1 MYVYGCGVCQT
12 ISHHGSEGEAL
23 AERDGHRRTVHH
35 GRVPMGE
42 WIRDTTP
49 PPPPPSPLS
58 VARWMLGT
66 WPGRAAA
73 LVLVVVV
80 VRVGFFIGGLPP
92 LFAPAPPASSPSSVL
107 PLFAPVPSASSAPAA
122 SPSPAGAAAR

>member
-12 ISHHGSEGEAL
+12 ISHHTSEGEAT

-49 PPPPPSPLS
+49 PPPPPTPMS
-58 VARWMLGT
+58 VVRWLLGT
-66 WPGRAAA
+66 WPGRAVA

-80 VRVGFFIGGLPP
+80 VRLGLFINDLPP
-92 LFAPAPPASSPSSVL
+92 LFAPMPPA
-107 PLFAPVPSASSAPAA
+107 APAPTWTNPFASEAPTA
-122 SPSPAGAAAR
+122 SPPPR